1 MPTKSEI
8 FAAYDGDIDAILE
21 AWPNIDPVGYALWEG
36 QALARLLR
44 ADVKAWER
52 RQTVRID
59 ADLGDQ
65 RAGQDRLIDVGEPVR
80 RERVKARAKVAT
92 DKGSEDFL
100 SLAGQHG
107 ADVLRQAALRDKPG
121 AVTTVQRCERM
132 LKIAALIESETA
144 RLGRDVTVA
153 EVLELVAA

>member
-21 AWPNIDPVGYALWEG
+21 AWPNLDPVGYALWEG

-59 ADLGDQ
+59 ADL
-65 RAGQDRLIDVGEPVR
+65 RAEHAGQERLVDVGEPVR
-80 RERVKARAKVAT
+80 RERVKARAKIAT
-92 DKGSEDFL
+92 DKGSVDFL
-100 SLAGQHG
+100 SLAGPKG
-107 ADVLRQAALRDKPG
+107 AAILRSAANRDLPG
-121 AVTTVQRCERM
+121 ALETVARRKRD
-132 LKIAALIESETA
+132 LTIADLIESESA

-153 EVLELVAA
+153 EVLELVA